1 MCGNGIVIIL
11 LLFTIAFR
19 VCVPHRR
26 AYACAMHWP
35 DLPCVEV
42 TASIRMPS
50 SDTFHLICWERVSCE
65 SGACRFSW
73 TDWPGSLQDLPV
85 YLCSYQLQAH
95 GAPPSAFYNG
105 SGNINSGSRAL
116 GMSTLPT
123 EPPPQP
129 LCTTKAS
136 PLPFYS
142 TNTCEHIQETSS
154 HRWWAKINLSLIWIQ
169 YESTLFWAWHSS
181 ANLHLGDCGGKTAVD
196 LGLFWTVRLY
206 LKRPKTNKTNKTKCS
221 SLIFLALDA
230 AQPNIPVFT
239 CLNNIFS
246 CFLWNR

>member
-1 MCGNGIVIIL
+1 MCHIDVRMRVLYTGQTCLVWRSRLVSGCLPQIL
-11 LLFTIAFR
+11 FILS
-19 VCVPHRR
+19 
-26 AYACAMHWP
+26 
-35 DLPCVEV
+35 VERESL
-42 TASIRMPS
+42 A
-50 SDTFHLICWERVSCE
+50 E

-73 TDWPGSLQDLPV
+73 TDWLGSLQDLPV

-105 SGNINSGSRAL
+105 SGDINSGSRAL

-129 LCTTKAS
+129 LCTTKGS
-136 PLPFYS
+136 RLPFYS

-169 YESTLFWAWHSS
+169 YESTLFWSWHSS

-206 LKRPKTNKTNKTKCS
+206 LKTDMMVVLVC
-221 SLIFLALDA
+221 
-230 AQPNIPVFT
+230 
-239 CLNNIFS
+239 
-246 CFLWNR
+246 